1 MEIATAGVHSILAL
15 CRRALQRAAEK
26 EGEAVPLLDRRLR
39 EAMGERANSKLNA
52 PYRAG
57 MEALLKRA
65 GQGMTI
71 NQRQIAL
78 LHVVKAK
85 LAREEET
92 CRQVLV
98 RSAGVTASTDL
109 DRAGFEAIPG
119 LADCCGFRPLA
130 KGAPRH
136 GDRPGMASLRATG
149 PDPRVVARI
158 APPEDVRRRGDGL
171 VGEVP
176 EGVAPALP
184 DAGRCAQGDHGA
196 EGPEGA
202 TGQARGR
209 LTGRNATMGGAE
221 TWPPL
226 VIRAGATAS
235 RLRGLSC
242 GRPPRPCVDVR
253 FCPERGAAPRQG
265 PRRSGPRQGP
275 HRSGPHTVADVAALP
290 GCATVF
296 PKAGRSRP
304 RHGDRYRC

>member
-52 PYRAG
+52 PDRAG

-209 LTGRNATMGGAE
+209 LPGRNATMGGAE

-226 VIRAGATAS
+226 AIRAGATAS
-235 RLRGLSC
+235 PLRGL
-242 GRPPRPCVDVR
+242 
-253 FCPERGAAPRQG
+253 
-265 PRRSGPRQGP
+265 
-275 HRSGPHTVADVAALP
+275 
-290 GCATVF
+290 
-296 PKAGRSRP
+296 
-304 RHGDRYRC
+304 